1 MLFTLSL
8 HFAVIKCKQ
17 DCKGYFRGLQK
28 VQGRI
33 KELPLNLEI
42 SYQISFCGLS
52 MMCKKR

>member
-1 MLFTLSL
+1 MLFTFSL

-17 DCKGYFRGLQK
+17 YCKGYFRGLQK

-42 SYQISFCGLS
+42 SYQISFCRLS